1 MALMNEFDQNG
12 GATRGEYRTLLLLL
26 DPFVPH
32 MAEEIWERLA
42 FGGQLSQAAWP
53 TYDEAKC
60 VESTVEIALQ
70 VNGKIRDRIRVAAD
84 IAAPDAIAAAR
95 ANDKVAAA
103 VAGMQTVKELYV
115 PGKLV
120 NIVVKPQ

>member
-1 MALMNEFDQNG
+1 M
-12 GATRGEYRTLLLLL
+12 
-26 DPFVPH
+26 
-32 MAEEIWERLA
+32 
-42 FGGQLSQAAWP
+42 
-53 TYDEAKC
+53 
-60 VESTVEIALQ
+60 
-70 VNGKIRDRIRVAAD
+70 AAD

-95 ANDKVAAA
+95 ANEKVAAA